1 MKNVPRVEQFEGKN
15 HFTIQVDNG
24 IYLQSY
30 KSVVAFRPSN
40 GNTPTLGK
48 HWDYSKTTMKY
59 VNHFMNS
66 TAKETRAK
74 IKSGAY
80 IYDKEMV

>member
-1 MKNVPRVEQFEGKN
+1 MNLPKVSQFESMN
-15 HFTIQVDNG
+15 HFEIKTNEG
-24 IYLQSY
+24 TYLQSY
-30 KSVVAFRPSN
+30 KSIVAFRPNN

-48 HWDYSKTTMKY
+48 HWDYSRTTMKY

-80 IYDKEMV
+80 IYDESMV